1 MAFRI
6 AEDERVQTPFMINLD
21 GFALTHTY
29 ETVDVPDQEL
39 ADAFLPPYR
48 TANKFDFAR
57 PVSIGF
63 TAGPATN
70 DIFKFNEH
78 VHMMNVFDV
87 LPEVE
92 DDFARIFGRRYTG
105 PLEAYRA
112 DDADFVVI
120 TLGTSAGL
128 CHDVVDELRESG
140 IKAGCLRIRYLR
152 PFPDEQL
159 VAALRGKKAA
169 AVLEKD
175 ISFGYEGTVF
185 SNVNSALYTASQHD
199 GLAGQLPKTFSY
211 VGGLGGR
218 DITADDIHTMFATMV
233 DGGDAASHAFLGMGM

>member
-1 MAFRI
+1 M
-6 AEDERVQTPFMINLD
+6 
-21 GFALTHTY
+21 
-29 ETVDVPDQEL
+29 
-39 ADAFLPPYR
+39 
-48 TANKFDFAR
+48 
-57 PVSIGF
+57 
-63 TAGPATN
+63 
-70 DIFKFNEH
+70 
-78 VHMMNVFDV
+78 
-87 LPEVE
+87 
-92 DDFARIFGRRYTG
+92 
-105 PLEAYRA
+105 
-112 DDADFVVI
+112 
-120 TLGTSAGL
+120 
-128 CHDVVDELRESG
+128 VDELRESG